1 MQFFWENVL
10 SFQKQT
16 AETLGINDV
25 ENVHQSN
32 LSCWFLKEFWN
43 NIVEI
48 SLYAEVYTTNNLEK
62 DFMVSFPIDLL
73 FACKNINLFN
83 CWAERT

>member
-32 LSCWFLKEFWN
+32 LSC
-43 NIVEI
+43 
-48 SLYAEVYTTNNLEK
+48 
-62 DFMVSFPIDLL
+62 
-73 FACKNINLFN
+73 
-83 CWAERT
+83 